1 MADTTSRTGVPYVNP
16 AILELVERVHAAHD
30 PALERAYRSPELHGM
45 PAISLA
51 PSEGKLLQL
60 LTRLCGAKRAIEIGT
75 LAGYSA
81 VHIARGLADGGELHT
96 LEIDPRHAEIARAN
110 IEAAGLSARVHVHVG
125 SAAEIL
131 PGLEAL
137 GPFDLVFLDADKAG
151 YPEYASWAADN
162 LRPGGLLIADN
173 AYYFGALLADDPS
186 AQAMRRFHEA
196 LPARF
201 ASVCAPTPDG
211 LVIAIRNSDPQPEV
225 GLTK

>member
-1 MADTTSRTGVPYVNP
+1 MADKTSRTGVAYATP

-30 PALERAYRSPELHGM
+30 PALERAYRSPELRDM
-45 PAISLA
+45 PTISLA
-51 PSEGKLLQL
+51 PSEGKLVQL
-60 LTRLCGAKRAIEIGT
+60 LTQLSGAKRAVEIGT

-81 VHIARGLADGGELHT
+81 VHIARGLGEGGMLDT

-110 IEAAGLSARVHVHVG
+110 IEAAGLSDRVRVHIG

-131 PGLEAL
+131 PSLVAR

-151 YPEYASWAADN
+151 YPEYSIWAADN
-162 LRPGGLLIADN
+162 LRSGGVLIADN

-186 AQAMRRFHEA
+186 ARAMRRFHEE

-211 LVIAIRNSDPQPEV
+211 LVIAIRKP
-225 GLTK
+225 

>member
-45 PAISLA
+45 PTISLA

-60 LTRLCGAKRAIEIGT
+60 LTRLCGAKRAVEIGT

-110 IEAAGLSARVHVHVG
+110 IEAAGLSERVHVHVG

-131 PGLEAL
+131 PKLAPR

-186 AQAMRRFHEA
+186 AQAMRRFHEV

-211 LVIAIRNSDPQPEV
+211 LVIAIRNPDSHPNV

>member
-1 MADTTSRTGVPYVNP
+1 MADTTSRTGVPY
-16 AILELVERVHAAHD
+16 ATAGILELVERVHAAHD
-30 PALERAYRSPELHGM
+30 PALERAYRSPELRGM
-45 PAISLA
+45 PTISLA

-60 LTRLCGAKRAIEIGT
+60 LTRLSGARRAVEIGT

-81 VHIARGLADGGELHT
+81 VHIARGLAEGGELDT

-110 IEAAGLSARVHVHVG
+110 IAAAGLADRVRVHVG

-131 PGLEAL
+131 PTLTAR
-137 GPFDLVFLDADKAG
+137 GPFDLVFLDADKAA

-162 LRPGGLLIADN
+162 LRAGGLLIADN

-186 AQAMRRFHEA
+186 AAAMRRFHEA

-211 LVIAIRNSDPQPEV
+211 LVIAIRNP
-225 GLTK
+225 

>member
-1 MADTTSRTGVPYVNP
+1 MADTTSRTGAPYATP
-16 AILELVERVHAAHD
+16 EILELVERVHAAHD
-30 PALERAYRSPELHGM
+30 PALERAYRSPELRAM

-60 LTRLCGAKRAIEIGT
+60 LTQVSGAKRAVEIGT

-81 VHIARGLADGGELHT
+81 VHIARGLGEGGMLDT
-96 LEIDPRHAEIARAN
+96 LELDPRHAEIARGN
-110 IEAAGLSARVHVHVG
+110 IEAAGLGDRVRIHIG

-131 PGLEAL
+131 PRLVAH

-151 YPEYASWAADN
+151 YPEYSIWAADN

-186 AQAMRRFHEA
+186 ARAMRRFHEE

-211 LVIAIRNSDPQPEV
+211 LVIAIRNP
-225 GLTK
+225 

>member
-1 MADTTSRTGVPYVNP
+1 MAGTTSRTGVPYVTP
-16 AILELVERVHAAHD
+16 AILEWVERVHASHD
-30 PALERAYRSPELHGM
+30 PALERAYRSPELRAM

-51 PSEGKLLQL
+51 PSEGQLLHL
-60 LTRLCGAKRAIEIGT
+60 LTRLSGARRAVEIGT

-81 VHIARGLADGGELHT
+81 VQIARGLAGGGELHT

-110 IEAAGLSARVHVHVG
+110 IEAAGLSDRVQVHVG
-125 SAAEIL
+125 AAAEIL
-131 PGLEAL
+131 PRLVAR

-162 LRPGGLLIADN
+162 LREGGLLIADN

-186 AQAMRRFHEA
+186 AQAMRRFHEE

-211 LVIAIRNSDPQPEV
+211 LVVAIRKP
-225 GLTK
+225 

>member
-1 MADTTSRTGVPYVNP
+1 MADVTSRAGASYATPE
-16 AILELVERVHAAHD
+16 ISELVERIHAAHD
-30 PALERAYRSPELHGM
+30 PALERAYRSPERHGM

-60 LTRLCGAKRAIEIGT
+60 LTRLSGAARAVEIGT

-81 VHIARGLADGGELHT
+81 IHIARGLAPGGTLDT
-96 LEIDPRHAEIARAN
+96 LELEPRHAEIARAN
-110 IEAAGLSARVHVHVG
+110 LEAAGLSDRVRVHVG

-131 PGLEAL
+131 PGLSAR
-137 GPFDLVFLDADKAG
+137 GPFDLVFLDADKEG

-162 LRPGGLLIADN
+162 LRAGGLLVADN
-173 AYYFGALLADDPS
+173 AYFFGALLGDDHG
-186 AQAMRRFHEA
+186 ARALRRFHEA

-211 LVIAIRNSDPQPEV
+211 LVIAVRNP
-225 GLTK
+225 

>member
-1 MADTTSRTGVPYVNP
+1 MADKTSRTGVAYATP

-30 PALERAYRSPELHGM
+30 PTLERAYRSPGLHDM
-45 PAISLA
+45 PTISLA
-51 PSEGKLLQL
+51 PSEGKLVQL
-60 LTRLCGAKRAIEIGT
+60 LTQLSGAKRAIEIGT

-81 VHIARGLADGGELHT
+81 VHIARGLGEGGMLDSLEL
-96 LEIDPRHAEIARAN
+96 DPRHAEIARSN
-110 IEAAGLSARVHVHVG
+110 IEAAGLSDRVRVHIG

-131 PGLEAL
+131 PTLVPH

-151 YPEYASWAADN
+151 YPEYSIWAADN

-186 AQAMRRFHEA
+186 ARAMRRFHEE

-211 LVIAIRNSDPQPEV
+211 LVIAIRKP
-225 GLTK
+225 

>member
-1 MADTTSRTGVPYVNP
+1 MGVMPMADTTSRTGVPYATH

-30 PALERAYRSPELHGM
+30 PALERAYRSPELRGM
-45 PAISLA
+45 PTISLA
-51 PSEGKLLQL
+51 PSEGKLVQL
-60 LTRLCGAKRAIEIGT
+60 LTQLAGAKRAVEIGT

-81 VHIARGLADGGELHT
+81 VHIARALGEGGMLDT
-96 LEIDPRHAEIARAN
+96 LELDPRHAEIARAN
-110 IEAAGLSARVHVHVG
+110 IEAAGLGERVRVHIG

-131 PGLEAL
+131 PSLVAR

-151 YPEYASWAADN
+151 YPEYSIWAADN

-173 AYYFGALLADDPS
+173 AYYFGNLLADDPG
-186 AQAMRRFHEA
+186 ARAMRRFHEE

-211 LVIAIRNSDPQPEV
+211 LVIAIRNP
-225 GLTK
+225 

>member
-1 MADTTSRTGVPYVNP
+1 MADTTSRTGVPYATP
-16 AILELVERVHAAHD
+16 AILDFVERVHATHD
-30 PALERAYRSPELHGM
+30 PALERAYGAPELHGM
-45 PAISLA
+45 PTISLA

-60 LTRLCGAKRAIEIGT
+60 LVQLTGAKRAVEIGT

-81 VHIARGLADGGELHT
+81 VHIARGMGEGGQLHT

-110 IEAAGLSARVHVHVG
+110 IDAAGLSERVHVHIG

-131 PGLEAL
+131 PKLVAH

-151 YPEYASWAADN
+151 YPEYSSWAADN
-162 LRPGGLLIADN
+162 LRVGGTLIADN

-186 AQAMRRFHEA
+186 AQAMRRFHEQ

-211 LVIAIRNSDPQPEV
+211 LVIAIRNANPRS
-225 GLTK
+225 

>member
-1 MADTTSRTGVPYVNP
+1 MADKTSRTGVAYATP

-30 PALERAYRSPELHGM
+30 PALERAYRSPELRDM
-45 PAISLA
+45 PTISLA
-51 PSEGKLLQL
+51 PSEGKLVQL
-60 LTRLCGAKRAIEIGT
+60 LTQLSGAKRAVEIGT

-81 VHIARGLADGGELHT
+81 MHIARGLGEGGMLDS
-96 LEIDPRHAEIARAN
+96 LEIDPRHAEIARSN
-110 IEAAGLSARVHVHVG
+110 IEAAGLSDRVRVHIG

-131 PGLEAL
+131 PAL
-137 GPFDLVFLDADKAG
+137 AARGPFDLVFLDADKAG
-151 YPEYASWAADN
+151 YPEYSIWAAEN

-186 AQAMRRFHEA
+186 ARAMRRFHEE

-211 LVIAIRNSDPQPEV
+211 LVIAIRKP
-225 GLTK
+225 

>member
-1 MADTTSRTGVPYVNP
+1 MADKTSRTGVAYATP

-30 PALERAYRSPELHGM
+30 PALERAYRSPELRDM
-45 PAISLA
+45 PTISLA
-51 PSEGKLLQL
+51 PSEGKLVQL
-60 LTRLCGAKRAIEIGT
+60 LTQLSGAKRAVEIGT

-81 VHIARGLADGGELHT
+81 VHIARGLGEGGMLDS
-96 LEIDPRHAEIARAN
+96 LEIDPRHAEIARSN
-110 IEAAGLSARVHVHVG
+110 IEAAGLSDRVRVHIG

-131 PGLEAL
+131 PTLAAR

-151 YPEYASWAADN
+151 YPEYSIWAADN

-186 AQAMRRFHEA
+186 ARAMRRFHEE

-211 LVIAIRNSDPQPEV
+211 LVIAIRKP
-225 GLTK
+225 